1 MMTQQNERPS
11 YAKSSKIETFEE
23 FIRESKLNNKATIWR
38 RTAEWILV
46 ILLFFIMYNVGIA
59 FKLDKAKHQLAE
71 QQETIEKLERELI
84 EVRQHNDFVAE
95 VTKPITGSSLVELI
109 EQMNIQHP
117 KIVVAQAIIE
127 SGHFKSKL
135 FQINHNLFG
144 MRKAYQRP
152 TTRIPAD
159 IDFYFE
165 SYAYY
170 HNWQYSVFD
179 YALWQS
185 SFARN
190 LSETEYLDLLKR
202 TYAEDEEYISKI
214 KKIISGCDSAQ
225 DIIIKY
231 DL

>member
-1 MMTQQNERPS
+1 MTQKNEKR
-11 YAKSSKIETFEE
+11 YVQSSRIESFEE
-23 FIRESKLNNKATIWR
+23 FIRDSKIDNKATIWK
-38 RTAEWILV
+38 RTAGWILV
-46 ILLFFIMYNVGIA
+46 LLLFTIMYNVGIA
-59 FKLDKAKHQLAE
+59 YKLDVAKIDLRE
-71 QQETIEKLERELI
+71 KEKVIDYVQQELVKLQQ
-84 EVRQHNDFVAE
+84 QHEFVAE

-135 FQINHNLFG
+135 FQVNHNLFG

-152 TTRIPAD
+152 TTRIPAN
-159 IDFYFE
+159 IDFCYE

-190 LSETEYLDLLKR
+190 LSETEYLDILKR
-202 TYAEDEEYISKI
+202 TYAEDDEYISKI
-214 KKIISGCDSAQ
+214 KTIISGCDSAQ
-225 DIIIKY
+225 DIITKFS
-231 DL
+231 L

>member
-1 MMTQQNERPS
+1 MTQQNEKR
-11 YAKSSKIETFEE
+11 YVQSSRIESFEE
-23 FIRESKLNNKATIWR
+23 FIRDSKIDNKATIWK
-38 RTAEWILV
+38 RTAGWILV
-46 ILLFFIMYNVGIA
+46 LLLFTIMYNVGIA
-59 FKLDKAKHQLAE
+59 YKLDVAKIDLRE
-71 QQETIEKLERELI
+71 KEKVIDYVQQELVKLKQ
-84 EVRQHNDFVAE
+84 QHEFVAE
-95 VTKPITGSSLVELI
+95 VTKPITGSTLVELI

-159 IDFYFE
+159 IDFCFE

-202 TYAEDEEYISKI
+202 TYAEDDEYISKI

>member
-1 MMTQQNERPS
+1 MTQQNEKR
-11 YAKSSKIETFEE
+11 YVQSSRIESFEE
-23 FIRESKLNNKATIWR
+23 FIRDSKIDNKATIWK
-38 RTAEWILV
+38 RTAEWML
-46 ILLFFIMYNVGIA
+46 ILLLFTIMYNVGVA
-59 FKLDKAKHQLAE
+59 YKLDVAKTDLRE
-71 QQETIEKLERELI
+71 KEKVIDYVQQELVKLQQ
-84 EVRQHNDFVAE
+84 QHEFIAE

-109 EQMNIQHP
+109 EQMNIKHP

-135 FQINHNLFG
+135 FQVNHNLFG

-152 TTRIPAD
+152 TTRIPAN
-159 IDFYFE
+159 IDFYYE

-202 TYAEDEEYISKI
+202 TYAEDDEYISKI
-214 KKIISGCDSAQ
+214 KMIISGCDSAQ
-225 DIIIKY
+225 DIITKFG
-231 DL
+231 L

>member
-1 MMTQQNERPS
+1 MTQQNEKR
-11 YAKSSKIETFEE
+11 YVQSSRIESFEE
-23 FIRESKLNNKATIWR
+23 FIRDSKIDNKATIWK
-38 RTAEWILV
+38 RTAGWML
-46 ILLFFIMYNVGIA
+46 ILLLFTIMYNVGIA
-59 FKLDKAKHQLAE
+59 YKLDVAKIDLRE
-71 QQETIEKLERELI
+71 KEKVIDYVQQELVKLQQ
-84 EVRQHNDFVAE
+84 QHEFVAE

-202 TYAEDEEYISKI
+202 TYAEDDEYISKI

>member
-59 FKLDKAKHQLAE
+59 YKLDVAKIDLRE
-71 QQETIEKLERELI
+71 KEKVIDYVQQELVKLKQ
-84 EVRQHNDFVAE
+84 QHEFVAE

-159 IDFYFE
+159 IDFCFE

-202 TYAEDEEYISKI
+202 TYAEDDEYISKI

>member
-1 MMTQQNERPS
+1 MTQKNEKR
-11 YAKSSKIETFEE
+11 YVQSSRIESFEE
-23 FIRESKLNNKATIWR
+23 FIRDSKIDNKATICK
-38 RTAEWILV
+38 RTAGWILV
-46 ILLFFIMYNVGIA
+46 LLLFTIMYNVGIA
-59 FKLDKAKHQLAE
+59 YKLDVAKIDLRE
-71 QQETIEKLERELI
+71 KEKVIDYVQQELVKLKQ
-84 EVRQHNDFVAE
+84 QHEFVAE

-135 FQINHNLFG
+135 FQVNHNLFG

-152 TTRIPAD
+152 TTRIPAN
-159 IDFYFE
+159 IDFYYE

-202 TYAEDEEYISKI
+202 TYAEDDEYISKI
-214 KKIISGCDSAQ
+214 KTIISGCDSAQ
-225 DIIIKY
+225 DIITKFG
-231 DL
+231 L

>member
-1 MMTQQNERPS
+1 MTQKNEKR
-11 YAKSSKIETFEE
+11 YVQSSRIESFEE
-23 FIRESKLNNKATIWR
+23 FIRDSKIDNKATIWK
-38 RTAEWILV
+38 RTAGWIL
-46 ILLFFIMYNVGIA
+46 ILLLFTIMYNVGIA
-59 FKLDKAKHQLAE
+59 YKLDVAKIDLRE
-71 QQETIEKLERELI
+71 KEKVIDYVQQELVKLQQ
-84 EVRQHNDFVAE
+84 QHEFVAE

-135 FQINHNLFG
+135 FQTNHNLFG

-152 TTRIPAD
+152 TTRIPAN
-159 IDFYFE
+159 IDFCYE

-190 LSETEYLDLLKR
+190 LSETEYLDILKR
-202 TYAEDEEYISKI
+202 TYAEDDEYISKI
-214 KKIISGCDSAQ
+214 KTIISGCDSAQ
-225 DIIIKY
+225 DIITKFG
-231 DL
+231 L

>member
-1 MMTQQNERPS
+1 MTQKNEKR
-11 YAKSSKIETFEE
+11 YVQSSRIESFEE
-23 FIRESKLNNKATIWR
+23 FIRDSKIDNKATIWK
-38 RTAEWILV
+38 RTAGWILV
-46 ILLFFIMYNVGIA
+46 LLLFTIMYNVGIA
-59 FKLDKAKHQLAE
+59 YKLDVAKIDLRE
-71 QQETIEKLERELI
+71 KEKVIDYVQQELVKLQQ
-84 EVRQHNDFVAE
+84 QHEFVAE

-135 FQINHNLFG
+135 FQVNHNLFG

-152 TTRIPAD
+152 TTRIPAN
-159 IDFYFE
+159 IDFCYE

-190 LSETEYLDLLKR
+190 LSETEYLDILKR
-202 TYAEDEEYISKI
+202 TYAEDDEYISKI
-214 KKIISGCDSAQ
+214 KTIISGCDSAQ
-225 DIIIKY
+225 DIITKFG
-231 DL
+231 L

>member
-1 MMTQQNERPS
+1 MTQKNEKR
-11 YAKSSKIETFEE
+11 YVQSSRIESFEE
-23 FIRESKLNNKATIWR
+23 FIRDSKIDNKATIWK
-38 RTAEWILV
+38 RTAGWILV
-46 ILLFFIMYNVGIA
+46 LLLFTIMYNVGIA
-59 FKLDKAKHQLAE
+59 YKLDVAKIELRKQE
-71 QQETIEKLERELI
+71 KIIDYIQQELVKLQQ
-84 EVRQHNDFVAE
+84 QHEFVAE

-135 FQINHNLFG
+135 FQVNHNLFG

-152 TTRIPAD
+152 TTRIPAN
-159 IDFYFE
+159 IDFCYE

-202 TYAEDEEYISKI
+202 TYAEDYEYISKI
-214 KKIISGCDSAQ
+214 KTIISGCNSAQ
-225 DIIIKY
+225 DIIIKFG
-231 DL
+231 L

>member
-1 MMTQQNERPS
+1 MTQKNEKR
-11 YAKSSKIETFEE
+11 YVQSSRIESFEE
-23 FIRESKLNNKATIWR
+23 FIRDSKIDIKATIWK
-38 RTAEWILV
+38 RTAGWILV
-46 ILLFFIMYNVGIA
+46 LLLFTIMYNVGIA
-59 FKLDKAKHQLAE
+59 YKLDVAKIDLRE
-71 QQETIEKLERELI
+71 KEKVIDYVQQELVKLKQ
-84 EVRQHNDFVAE
+84 QHEFVAE

-135 FQINHNLFG
+135 FQVNHNLFG

-152 TTRIPAD
+152 TTRIPAN
-159 IDFYFE
+159 IDFYYE

-202 TYAEDEEYISKI
+202 TYAEDDEYISKI
-214 KKIISGCDSAQ
+214 KTIISGCDSAQ
-225 DIIIKY
+225 DIITKFG
-231 DL
+231 L

>member
-1 MMTQQNERPS
+1 MTQKNEKR
-11 YAKSSKIETFEE
+11 YVQSSRIESFEE
-23 FIRESKLNNKATIWR
+23 FIRDSKIDNKATIWK
-38 RTAEWILV
+38 RTAGWILV
-46 ILLFFIMYNVGIA
+46 PLLFTIMYNVGIA
-59 FKLDKAKHQLAE
+59 YKLDVAKIDLRE
-71 QQETIEKLERELI
+71 KEKVIDYVQQELVKLQQ
-84 EVRQHNDFVAE
+84 QHEFVAE

-135 FQINHNLFG
+135 FQVNHNLFG

-152 TTRIPAD
+152 TTRIPAN
-159 IDFYFE
+159 IDFCYE

-202 TYAEDEEYISKI
+202 TYAEDDEYISKI
-214 KKIISGCDSAQ
+214 KTIISGCDSAQ
-225 DIIIKY
+225 DIITKFG
-231 DL
+231 L